1 MEIFRT
7 ESADEKK
14 DFKAIRINKEDVF
27 DKFRKKISDKER
39 EYSKQRK
46 PYCARCAKL
55 DFKNSN
61 EERARQMEIKIG
73 YIDFEKFKPI
83 YPDLEEYGK
92 EDRFILLKESDAME
106 PTRNPIPGTIQR
118 KVKIGIHR
126 DFQCKVCGDIDAER
140 KTSGRISLF
149 IPNEELESSV
159 NSVK

>member
-73 YIDFEKFKPI
+73 YIDFENSVYFSNRTRDHLFKI
-83 YPDLEEYGK
+83 FGSGLG
-92 EDRFILLKESDAME
+92 LS
-106 PTRNPIPGTIQR
+106 
-118 KVKIGIHR
+118 VKIL
-126 DFQCKVCGDIDAER
+126 DI
-140 KTSGRISLF
+140 I
-149 IPNEELESSV
+149 
-159 NSVK
+159 